1 MKSEWGPCW
10 EANRKNAQEIVSW
23 RIGVIKYLLL
33 FYHYRK
39 SNLERKKIKVI
50 MDKEFF
56 NAIIVSAG
64 REMFNWVPK
73 AHLSSEYHTEE
84 ITPRSALGLHSW
96 SYLNTVYHIQV
107 SSYNPLLLCTH
118 PRKLWQFTDLSDNQ
132 NINLIMASPLA
143 ISFQVKFVEAS
154 FN

>member
-1 MKSEWGPCW
+1 M
-10 EANRKNAQEIVSW
+10 
-23 RIGVIKYLLL
+23 
-33 FYHYRK
+33 
-39 SNLERKKIKVI
+39 
-50 MDKEFF
+50 
-56 NAIIVSAG
+56 SAG

-107 SSYNPLLLCTH
+107 SSYNLLLLCTH

-132 NINLIMASPLA
+132 NVNLIMASPFA
-143 ISFQVKFVEAS
+143 ICFQVRFVRPFPTS
-154 FN
+154 FKCYEMACSYTKWKNVQINLLYPLPHLNRATTLDSKSLLIYS